1 MQRQVDAAILSVTA
15 SVAGNAVT
23 FVQQLQFCTAA
34 VIMSPDPASFECIR
48 ASKGPVY
55 TTAIITYGIVSIFL
69 PFVLDGMLT
78 IFATAATRFRLLAS
92 QLGSRSQLGPCS
104 VDHQRTARLRSSRT
118 RSDEHRLHSQCCRSS
133 FRYVLQ

>member
-48 ASKGPVY
+48 ASKGPAY
-55 TTAIITYGIVSIFL
+55 TTAIITYGIVSISL
-69 PFVLDGMLT
+69 PFVLDVMLT
-78 IFATAATRFRLLAS
+78 IFRNSCNPL
-92 QLGSRSQLGPCS
+92 S
-104 VDHQRTARLRSSRT
+104 VTCLPTWFSVSTLPSLR
-118 RSDEHRLHSQCCRSS
+118 
-133 FRYVLQ
+133 